1 MEEEKRNGYFTS
13 SQMSRLCAS
22 LKNGK
27 PSQAFYTYIDEV
39 KGEIAMGRSSDVQ
52 VNTKPLKYGSLMEII
67 LFQKE
72 EIEREYRM
80 AHKLTIKHDTIEHY
94 SGTPDFILPGVKVA
108 EVKCYYPKHFASISL
123 DLLKK
128 DIEIIKENHKE
139 VYWQVVSNSILCDV
153 DKAEII
159 VFMPYKSE
167 MEQIIKD
174 IEETNILEG
183 NNLDPSDYYFMTHDN
198 INTLPYLPNDSKMNN
213 INRFEFIVPQSDKDL
228 LISRVKEA
236 VELLNT

>member
-1 MEEEKRNGYFTS
+1 MEQEKRNGYFTS

-27 PSQAFYTYIDEV
+27 PSQAFYTYIEEV

-72 EIEREYRM
+72 EIERDYRM
-80 AHKLTIKHDTIEHY
+80 AHKLTIKHSHIEHY
-94 SGTPDFILPGVKVA
+94 SGTPDFILPGIKVA
-108 EVKCYYPKHFASISL
+108 EVKCFYPKHFASISL

-159 VFMPYKSE
+159 VFMPYKDE
-167 MEQIIKD
+167 LEQIILD
-174 IEETNILEG
+174 IQETNLLEG
-183 NNLDPSDYYFMTHDN
+183 NNLDPSDYYFMTHDP
-198 INTLPYLPNDSKMNN
+198 IETLPYLPRESKLNN
-213 INRFEFIVPQSDKDL
+213 INRFEFIVPQEDKEL